1 MIRTEDKA
9 FLADKECLICL
20 EAFDI
25 EKGEVVKLPCNCA
38 NPVYHK
44 TCILRFLST
53 GENKNFC
60 PHCKQVY
67 SQEQQE
73 QPPQQQEQPNHEQ
86 RIRAK
91 LSFIILVHV
100 LTNSIMN
107 IINLGMSTDESYNN
121 KIANITTTILVIS
134 YFCKLVMNT
143 YIVFHARADALCAS
157 YAAQTMI
164 FVLIICLL
172 SNIKFNVRSVMMLF
186 NNIIFFFGDFA
197 FRLSIEYQTT

>member
-20 EAFDI
+20 EAFDT

-38 NPVYHK
+38 NSVYHK

-67 SQEQQE
+67 SQEQ
-73 QPPQQQEQPNHEQ
+73 PNHEQ

-91 LSFIILVHV
+91 LSYIILVHV

-107 IINLGMSTDESYNN
+107 IINLGMSTHESYNN
-121 KIANITTTILVIS
+121 KIANIITTILVINS
-134 YFCKLVMNT
+134 FCKLVMNT
-143 YIVFHARADALCAS
+143 YIVFHARSGNRKNARRTFRELCS
-157 YAAQTMI
+157 TDHDI
-164 FVLIICLL
+164 R
-172 SNIKFNVRSVMMLF
+172 SNNLF
-186 NNIIFFFGDFA
+186 A
-197 FRLSIEYQTT
+197 VEYKI